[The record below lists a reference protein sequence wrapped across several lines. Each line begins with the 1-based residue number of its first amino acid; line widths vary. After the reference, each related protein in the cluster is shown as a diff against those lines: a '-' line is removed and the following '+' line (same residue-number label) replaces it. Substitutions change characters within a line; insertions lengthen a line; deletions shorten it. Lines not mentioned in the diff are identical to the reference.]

1 MSIPKPEKALEGHCS
16 AINDDTLYVFSPDS
30 FQSLHLKEN
39 ATWSEEKMGTPVTGA
54 VCVKAGNALYVVGGT
69 TDDDGYNGVQRY
81 HFDQKAWETL
91 SLPTDNI
98 KGRTNHSAAYLQD
111 ANAILVYAGSQSDA
125 PSLLSSQTFAIE
137 LTDPYNIESFV
148 SSAPPSNQPILL
160 PWNSSHAV
168 LAGGSPFSSE
178 VFTFD
183 HAGGWQPLG
192 TNLSE
197 PLQPGVRATL
207 VNGNDGSKVLETYDM
222 TSLPNMA
229 SQIVLLDAHGQTAPN
244 GQTIGS
250 SSSRKRKRD
259 LTLDNWPQY
268 NSTDAPSTSRTDF
281 AVAQDS
287 KGLAVMSGGNDDAP
301 VSLFSQTDN
310 SWVDAGKFFNGDDQQ
325 PLQPKPSVPT
335 SSSTPTST
343 SEPSATSSEAAG
355 AGGLSSHDKMLR
367 TLGITLG
374 VLCGIAAIFI
384 AALLYVRWRKMK
396 KRKQEGYVDE
406 KTGNRLSFAD
416 RGASFMKEAEGSIDH
431 LAPPPKNPYAPGAG
445 SHSSL
450 AIIAGRYNGNKRNT
464 AGGQRGSFEST
475 APLRDKE
482 FGEPVEMMDIGEKS
496 PAIDR
501 RPFPPPQNLQVPV
514 QGPPTLAVFGASP
527 EEHDSQLRN
536 RSSGWSRYFA
546 TSQPNGNNE
555 HLPTAYTK
563 DRESIASQW
572 PSNSTVSR
580 IPSSAFVP
588 PLDIDFSK
596 TVGGQRLSSV
606 VTGSPSFSD
615 SREDLAR
622 GGSVAE
628 GQRGLI
634 EGHDRPVSTNTDVSS
649 AYDRSTMSSDFYSGL
664 AADRG
669 STPWTP
675 VSNSF
680 KDHLNN
686 RPITATSS
694 NYTSSIYDQRLPSR
708 AARSQN
714 SGFFP
719 GSGTMNMKPAKLKLG
734 HNASAS
740 HDWAASGGAGKDSP
754 LLKSPPAIM
763 APAPVHDRDSSA
775 TVFPHQN
782 GNRWTANAP
791 KDAGAGAMQ
800 PPHPTNAFEQQQ
812 GLDRASTATV
822 FPHDNGNRWTANM
835 AKDTMGGALQ
845 PPRAPALTGG
855 AAAMPSNDRD
865 STVTVFP
872 HEDGNDV
879 WTAGALKAPNAP
891 GLAND
896 GAHPSN
902 DRDSTVTVFPRGVPS
917 AYYANRPKEIDEHE
931 AGKKPMNSDMSW
943 LDLGASGNRI

>member
-16 AINDDTLYVFSPDS
+16 AINDETLYVFSPDS
-30 FQSLHLKEN
+30 FQSLNLKEN

-54 VCVKAGNALYVVGGT
+54 VCVKAQNALYVIGGT
-69 TDDDGYNGVQRY
+69 TDGDEYNGVQRY

-111 ANAILVYAGSQSDA
+111 ANAILVYAGSQPQA
-125 PSLLSSQTFAIE
+125 PSQLSSQTFAIE

-148 SSAPPSNQPILL
+148 SSAPPANQPILL

-168 LAGGSPFSSE
+168 MTGGSPFSSAI
-178 VFTFD
+178 FTFD

-192 TNLSE
+192 TNLTE
-197 PLQPGVRATL
+197 PLQPGVRGTL
-207 VNGNDGSKVLETYDM
+207 ISGDDGSKVLETYDL
-222 TSLPNMA
+222 TSSPNKV
-229 SQIVLLDAHGQTAPN
+229 SQIVLLDADGKTAPN
-244 GQTIGS
+244 GQTVGS

-268 NSTDAPSTSRTDF
+268 NSTDAPSAPRSDF

-325 PLQPKPSVPT
+325 PLQPSTTSPT
-335 SSSTPTST
+335 TSSTPTSS
-343 SEPSATSSEAAG
+343 SEPSATSSAAAG
-355 AGGLSSHDKMLR
+355 GGGLSSHDKMLR

-374 VLCGIAAIFI
+374 TLCGIAAVFI
-384 AALLYVRWRKMK
+384 LALLYFRWRKMK

-416 RGASFMKEAEGSIDH
+416 RGASFMKEAGGSIGH
-431 LAPPPKNPYAPGAG
+431 LTPPPKNPYAPGAG

-450 AIIAGRYNGNKRNT
+450 AIIAGRINGNKRYT
-464 AGGQRGSFEST
+464 AGAQRGSFEST

-482 FGEPVEMMDIGEKS
+482 FGEPVEMMSIGEKS
-496 PAIDR
+496 PAIDHK
-501 RPFPPPQNLQVPV
+501 PVPPPQNLQVPG
-514 QGPPTLAVFGASP
+514 QAPPTLAVFGASP

-546 TSQPNGNNE
+546 TSQPNDNE

-563 DRESIASQW
+563 DRQSTTSDY
-572 PSNSTVSR
+572 PSTSTMSR
-580 IPSSAFVP
+580 IPSSILVP
-588 PLDIDFSK
+588 PLEIDFSK
-596 TVGGQRLSSV
+596 TVDGQRLSNV

-622 GGSVAE
+622 RGSVVE
-628 GQRGLI
+628 GQKGLI
-634 EGHDRPVSTNTDVSS
+634 EGHDRPVSTNTDISS

-675 VSNSF
+675 VSPSS
-680 KDHLNN
+680 KDHVNN

-694 NYTSSIYDQRLPSR
+694 NYTDSLYERRLPSR

-719 GSGTMNMKPAKLKLG
+719 GSGTMNLKPAKLKL
-734 HNASAS
+734 HNPTPSS
-740 HDWAASGGAGKDSP
+740 DLAATGGAAKDSP
-754 LLKSPPAIM
+754 LLKSPPAIK
-763 APAPVHDRDSSA
+763 APAPVHDRDSTA

-782 GNRWTANAP
+782 GNRWTANAA
-791 KDAGAGAMQ
+791 KDTGAGALQ
-800 PPHPTNAFEQQQ
+800 PPHSTDAFAQQQ
-812 GLDRASTATV
+812 GMDRASTATV
-822 FPHDNGNRWTANM
+822 FPQHNGNRWTANM
-835 AKDTMGGALQ
+835 PKDATAGALQ

-855 AAAMPSNDRD
+855 AAAPSTDRD

-879 WTAGALKAPNAP
+879 WTAGALKAPKAP
-891 GLAND
+891 GLMND
-896 GAHPSN
+896 AQPSN

-931 AGKKPMNSDMSW
+931 ANKQPMNSDMSW